1 MTEPELDEPPHNL
14 RAEMAA
20 AGAAILSTAAL
31 AAVIAVVPAEG
42 WYSPRHGTIV
52 AAAQAVVDRGEALD
66 PVTVTAELDRRG
78 ELTRVGGAPYL
89 HTLIATVPT
98 AANAGYYAEIVAEK
112 ATQRR
117 VVEIGRRLV
126 QMGHESHDA
135 ATALEWARAKL
146 DAATPTTAA
155 DEAWPALLDRVVDSY
170 DQAID
175 PGLPT
180 PWPDLDD
187 IIGGLAPGTLTV
199 IGARPGG
206 GKSIAL
212 SNLASHAAAGGIPTL
227 VHSLEMPRAELVHRI
242 IAAEAGVEYRAL
254 HSHRLTDWD
263 WPRVRKAQAAIRDL
277 PLHIDDRSTISVAQ
291 IRATARNHGDLGL
304 IVVDY
309 LQLVQGPDARAPRE
323 QQVAGVSRGLK
334 LLARDLAVPVVVA
347 AQINR
352 AATTGTG
359 RPQLSH
365 LRESGAIESD
375 ADLVILLHR
384 DPERPGEVDADVA
397 KHRHGATGVVS
408 LQWAGH
414 YARLRTLA
422 QGGAA

>member
-1 MTEPELDEPPHNL
+1 MSLEADEPPHDMQ
-14 RAEMAA
+14 AEMSA
-20 AGAAILSTAAL
+20 AGAAILSAAAL
-31 AAVIAVVPAEG
+31 ADVTALVPPAG
-42 WYSPRHGTIV
+42 WYSPRHGVIL
-52 AAAQAVVDRGEALD
+52 AAAQAVVDRGEGLD

-78 ELTRVGGAPYL
+78 QLTRVGGAPYL
-89 HTLIATVPT
+89 HTLVATVPT
-98 AANAGYYAEIVAEK
+98 TANAGYYAEIVAEK
-112 ATQRR
+112 AALRR
-117 VVEIGRRLV
+117 VIQAGRRLV
-126 QMGHESHDA
+126 QIGSSPVGDSLA
-135 ATALEWARAKL
+135 AVELARAEL
-146 DAATPTTAA
+146 DRVTAA
-155 DEAWPALLDRVVDSY
+155 PVTDEDWSTLLDRVVDSY
-170 DQAID
+170 DDEVD

-212 SNLASHAAAGGIPTL
+212 ANIAAHTAAGGIPTL
-227 VHSLEMPRAELVHRI
+227 VHSLEMPSAELVHRI
-242 IAAEAGVEYRAL
+242 IAAEANVEYRAL

-263 WPRVRKAQAAIRDL
+263 WPRVRKAQSAMRDL
-277 PLHIDDRSTISVAQ
+277 PLHIDDRSTITVEQ
-291 IRATARNHGDLGL
+291 IRATARSLGDLGL
-304 IVVDY
+304 IAVDY

-334 LLARDLAVPVVVA
+334 LLARDLHAPVVVA

-352 AATTGTG
+352 AATTGAG

-384 DPERPGEVDADVA
+384 DPERPGEVDADIA